1 MILNILDLQPFES
14 FFGINLEPSAEDGD
28 RGRQH
33 DGDRVR
39 IVRVSTDLN
48 MDYVRVVLV
57 STDLNMDRVR
67 VVCVSTDLNMDYVR
81 VVCVSTI

>member
-1 MILNILDLQPFES
+1 MRIIIITIYTSIIFDFNILDLQPFES

-48 MDYVRVVLV
+48 MDYVRVV
-57 STDLNMDRVR
+57 
-67 VVCVSTDLNMDYVR
+67 
-81 VVCVSTI
+81 CVSTI